1 MVKTIKLRLAIS
13 RLTQLGV
20 RSPFSKDRESIKQ
33 TKSWETNHPFWI
45 TPSRNK
51 LDPISV

>member
-20 RSPFSKDRESIKQ
+20 RLPFSKDQESIKLI
-33 TKSWETNHPFWI
+33 KSWETNHPFWI
-45 TPSRNK
+45 TPPHNK